1 MNLDIDFKKW
11 IFVIVLLSLIF
22 IISIFMI
29 PDINL
34 TSDQTANEE
43 YFRARVLELE
53 EYQTEQGYNQQALVE
68 ITDGPLAGDIVEIE
82 NEYQANHRFLN
93 IRLEEG
99 LRVVLVSFEQNGE
112 RDIYLQDIARDRGL
126 LLALVILALVLLVVG
141 KVKGLETIFTLFITA
156 FIIVRVM
163 LPLVL
168 VGWSPILV
176 TTFSALTIIVL
187 ILVIIGG
194 LNVKSLAAIIGTG
207 SGVIIAGFLAYY
219 IGNIAHLSGLGTQ
232 EAQML
237 ASGLEGLD
245 FRGLLYAGIIIASL
259 GAITDVAMS
268 IASGAYQ
275 IKNANPK
282 LKFKELINHSLELGR
297 DIMGTMANTLI
308 LAYVGGAIPFLLL
321 LLFNQMSWLRIINM
335 DFVATEILSGLAG
348 TIGLVISIPITA
360 FTAAFLINK
369 VNIK

>member
-1 MNLDIDFKKW
+1 MDLKIDFKKW
-11 IFVIVLLSLIF
+11 IFVIIILSLIF
-22 IISIFMI
+22 IISSFFI
-29 PDINL
+29 PETNL
-34 TSDQTANEE
+34 ISSQPTNEE
-43 YFRARVLELE
+43 YFRGRVLEIE
-53 EYQTEQGYNQQALVE
+53 EYQSEDGYIQEALVE
-68 ITDGPLAGDIVEIE
+68 VTDGPLAGDIVEIE
-82 NEYQANHRFLN
+82 NDYQADHRFLN

-99 LRVVLVSFEQNGE
+99 LRVVLVSFEHNGT

-126 LLALVILALVLLVVG
+126 LLAVIILVLALLLVG
-141 KVKGLETIFTLFITA
+141 KLKGLETIFTLFITA

-163 LPLVL
+163 LPLIL
-168 VGWSPILV
+168 AGWSPILA
-176 TTFSALTIIVL
+176 TTFSALAVIVL
-187 ILVIIGG
+187 ILTIIGG
-194 LNVKSLAAIIGTG
+194 LNVKSLSAIIGTG
-207 SGVIIAGFLAYY
+207 SGVIIAGILAYY

-237 ASGLEGLD
+237 ASGIEGLD

-275 IKNANPK
+275 IKNANPEIE
-282 LKFKELINHSLELGR
+282 FKELMDHSLELGR

-321 LLFNQMSWLRIINM
+321 LLFNQISWLRIINM
-335 DFVATEILSGLAG
+335 DFVATEILSGIAG

-360 FTAAFLINK
+360 FSAALFN
-369 VNIK
+369 